1 MEDLLK
7 RLELLEKYCS
17 EEYNDLYYKL
27 LKCKDKAIQMSYEIR
42 RASCRERV

>member
-7 RLELLEKYCS
+7 RLELVEKYCS

-27 LKCKDKAIQMSYEIR
+27 SNCRDRAINM
-42 RASCRERV
+42 CRMEYLNGE

>member
-27 LKCKDKAIQMSYEIR
+27 LSHINFH
-42 RASCRERV
+42 